1 MITLDEVR
9 EFGMRFFDAVAGGAS
24 AAEQAHFFL
33 DPHARIYVA
42 WNGAT
47 INLKEHET
55 LHAQWINEHHSFGH
69 FDLTELNASPDR
81 VRARGTVYWQ
91 AEFPERPAPS
101 VIKAVVGED
110 WIIERAASGKLK
122 FVLYVNTFHHFL
134 PDSAPL
140 DL

>member
-9 EFGMRFFDAVAGGAS
+9 EFGTRFFDAVAGGAS

-69 FDLTELNASPDR
+69 FDLTELNASPER
-81 VRARGTVYWQ
+81 VRARGTRSRRFNSRT
-91 AEFPERPAPS
+91 A
-101 VIKAVVGED
+101 
-110 WIIERAASGKLK
+110 
-122 FVLYVNTFHHFL
+122 
-134 PDSAPL
+134 
-140 DL
+140 

>member
-1 MITLDEVR
+1 MITLHEVR

-55 LHAQWINEHHSFGH
+55 LHAQWINEHHSFRPFRSHGAQYISGPRSRERH
-69 FDLTELNASPDR
+69 RLLAGG
-81 VRARGTVYWQ
+81 VR
-91 AEFPERPAPS
+91 
-101 VIKAVVGED
+101 
-110 WIIERAASGKLK
+110 
-122 FVLYVNTFHHFL
+122 
-134 PDSAPL
+134 
-140 DL
+140 

>member
-1 MITLDEVR
+1 MITLNEVR
-9 EFGMRFFDAVAGGAS
+9 VFGTRFLNAVAGGAS
-24 AAEQAHFFL
+24 AGEQAQFFL
-33 DPHARIYVA
+33 DAHARIYVA

-47 INLKEHET
+47 ISLKEHEP

-69 FDLTELNASPDR
+69 FDLTELNASPER
-81 VRARGTVYWQ
+81 VGARGTVYWQ
-91 AEFPERPAPS
+91 AEFPERSPPKL
-101 VIKAVVGED
+101 IKAVVGED
-110 WIIERAASGKLK
+110 WIVERAASGALK

>member
-9 EFGMRFFDAVAGGAS
+9 EFGTRFFDAVASGAS

-69 FDLTELNASPDR
+69 FDLTVLNASPDR

-91 AEFPERPAPS
+91 AEFVNPESDSRCLVGMGRRGS
-101 VIKAVVGED
+101 VGGGSLNED
-110 WIIERAASGKLK
+110 
-122 FVLYVNTFHHFL
+122 V
-134 PDSAPL
+134 
-140 DL
+140 

>member
-1 MITLDEVR
+1 
-9 EFGMRFFDAVAGGAS
+9 MRWR
-24 AAEQAHFFL
+24 AERPPPIRAHFFL

-55 LHAQWINEHHSFGH
+55 LHAQWINSFGH

-91 AEFPERPAPS
+91 AEFPERPPPS

-110 WIIERAASGKLK
+110 WIIERAASGELK

>member
-1 MITLDEVR
+1 M
-9 EFGMRFFDAVAGGAS
+9 
-24 AAEQAHFFL
+24 
-33 DPHARIYVA
+33 A

-69 FDLTELNASPDR
+69 FDLTELNASPVR
-81 VRARGTVYWQ
+81 VRARGTVYRQ
-91 AEFPERPAPS
+91 AEFPERPPPS

>member
-1 MITLDEVR
+1 MR
-9 EFGMRFFDAVAGGAS
+9 EFGTRFFDAVAGGAS
-24 AAEQAHFFL
+24 AAQQAHFFL
-33 DPHARIYVA
+33 DSHAGIYVA

-69 FDLTELNASPDR
+69 FDLTVLNASPDR

-91 AEFPERPAPS
+91 AEFPDRPPPS

-110 WIIERAASGKLK
+110 WIIEREASGALK

>member
-24 AAEQAHFFL
+24 AAEQAHVFL
-33 DPHARIYVA
+33 DSRTRTYVA

-47 INLKEHET
+47 INLNEHET
-55 LHAQWINEHHSFGH
+55 LHAQWINEHHIFGH

-91 AEFPERPAPS
+91 AEFPERPPPS

-110 WIIERAASGKLK
+110 WIIERAASGELK